1 MQTESVEP
9 KAPAYPISSVDNAL
23 RLLLLFREQETV
35 RLTEACEYLNVAHST
50 AHRLLAMLIHHGFVR
65 QDPRSRAYRPG
76 PMLVEIG
83 LAVVQK
89 MDIRSQV
96 RPLLQRFNQRFDE
109 TVHLVML
116 EGTQVRYLEAVES
129 NRALR
134 VAPRT
139 GSLLP
144 AHCTS
149 AGKVLLAELTDAQVR
164 DLYADP
170 AALSRQTDRSLS
182 SIAQLIAALE
192 EIRANGYG
200 TNFEESEEGVGS
212 VAIAVRDSAGVAVG
226 AIAVAVPT
234 NRLTQAVR
242 REIVD
247 TLLEWVPQGRLAE
260 AGRVETAP

>member
-96 RPLLQRFNQRFDE
+96 RPLLQRLNRE
-109 TVHLVML
+109 LGITLLV
-116 EGTQVRYLEAVES
+116 S
-129 NRALR
+129 
-134 VAPRT
+134 
-139 GSLLP
+139 SHLLP
-144 AHCTS
+144 EVEKLATHVGIIHRGRLMFQGTIRELHQRRHQIR
-149 AGKVLLAELTDAQVR
+149 AVVLRTDDDR
-164 DLYADP
+164 
-170 AALSRQTDRSLS
+170 AALSLLAGAGHAATPAEDH
-182 SIAQLIAALE
+182 IALPALAPEAIAALNRTQVTAG
-192 EIRANGYG
+192 I
-200 TNFEESEEGVGS
+200 GVHE
-212 VAIAVRDSAGVAVG
+212 IAVERTDLERIFMDIVEDGG
-226 AIAVAVPT
+226 AAQPT
-234 NRLTQAVR
+234 LEQA
-242 REIVD
+242 
-247 TLLEWVPQGRLAE
+247 A
-260 AGRVETAP
+260 